1 MSDATAADGNT
12 QAGSDGAVGI
22 ATRALHSM
30 TISGASRGD
39 ADAAVS
45 DLEKSVQNVIVDR
58 HIEGGMSSS
67 TAATTQFA
75 HYLKGVKMSV
85 EHLCGNTACA
95 PHFKGS
101 PTYHDIDDSC
111 TPCDSP
117 QAKQTLL
124 CRDRNT
130 HAVEPASRCVGLRRP
145 HLVMAQKW

>member
-1 MSDATAADGNT
+1 MSASSAADSNTQTGGDDAVGTAA
-12 QAGSDGAVGI
+12 
-22 ATRALHSM
+22 RALHRLM
-30 TISGASRGD
+30 ISGASRGD

-45 DLEKSVQNVIVDR
+45 DLEKSVQNAIVDR
-58 HIEGGMSSS
+58 HIGGGMSGS

-75 HYLKGVKMSV
+75 HYLKGAKMSV
-85 EHLCGNTACA
+85 EHLCGNRACA

-130 HAVEPASRCVGLRRP
+130 HAIEPASRCVGLRRP